1 MNIISQGKHKTER
14 RPNLT
19 WLQIPPRSEDVTEPN
34 SSSSLLPP
42 LSGAKVGR
50 NGLPPGVLARHGLRS
65 RASTDKLNL
74 LTSPSPT
81 GTLKGPPDSSLP
93 HSGSS
98 VQLYAKRTSSLPI
111 RKNGESLVSP
121 DSSQGHGQFVD
132 VDPYCEVVYTF
143 SISFYFD
150 LFAALSFPTNL
161 LITSQHVSTNT
172 WPPNHALRIMSASL
186 VILIVS
192 IIYKICHQMAAL
204 VGFVCLPTWTASVM
218 GLEVNADRP
227 EW

>member
-74 LTSPSPT
+74 LTSPTPT

-111 RKNGESLVSP
+111 RKNGQSLVSP
-121 DSSQGHGQFVD
+121 DSSQDHGQFVD

-143 SISFYFD
+143 SISFLSRFVCRFQFSNDFVYH
-150 LFAALSFPTNL
+150 FATCSNEYLAYKPCVEDNGSISGHPNCVHYIQNL
-161 LITSQHVSTNT
+161 
-172 WPPNHALRIMSASL
+172 PPNGRVGWSRMPVYLNG
-186 VILIVS
+186 
-192 IIYKICHQMAAL
+192 ICD
-204 VGFVCLPTWTASVM
+204 GPGS
-218 GLEVNADRP
+218 
-227 EW
+227 

>member
-14 RPNLT
+14 RPNLA

-74 LTSPSPT
+74 LTSPTPT

-93 HSGSS
+93 YSGSS
-98 VQLYAKRTSSLPI
+98 IQLYAKRTSSLPI

-121 DSSQGHGQFVD
+121 DSSQGHDQFVD
-132 VDPYCEVVYTF
+132 VNPYCEVVF
-143 SISFYFD
+143 LHSLFLSEFD
-150 LFAALSFPTNL
+150 LFAAFSFPTNL
-161 LITSQHVSTNT
+161 FITLQHVLMNT
-172 WPPNHALRIMSASL
+172 WPPNHASRIMEVSL

-192 IIYKICHQMAAL
+192 IIHQIRHQMAAL
-204 VGFVCLPTWTASVM
+204 VGLACLST
-218 GLEVNADRP
+218 
-227 EW
+227 